1 MRKLSVLTCFFVILM
16 IKANAQNMNSP
27 YSAYGVGEISEGWAD
42 RSSGMANT
50 SISLMSN
57 PGYLLN
63 KNPASLAGLER
74 SLGQVDLA
82 LVGKS
87 STFTG
92 TPITSSN
99 NSARDLVIKRFS
111 LSAKINN
118 HWGSS
123 VGFVPFSYVSYSFVG
138 QKSIEGSTSTY
149 TGNYDGNG
157 GLHQIF
163 WNNAVQIWHNHLA
176 MGLRSSFIFGSINQT
191 ETLSGSTI
199 SSVPVAAQ
207 TSTYYNN
214 FRFEYGAIYNNK
226 LNKNWKFALGGKI
239 TTKTDLRTDQTLT
252 VQEGNSVIENN
263 KDMGTGTF
271 SLPWAYDAGIALIN
285 KDRSTFTVDY
295 SFANWSGLNAGSA
308 TYSMVN
314 SSRLSAGVQFSNQLK
329 RYNMVA
335 EKSYF
340 QAGVFAGQSYLQV
353 KGQQINEVGVT
364 AGYGGFL
371 SRGLNFHFS
380 LEGGRRGTTANSLVR
395 ENYVQATIAFSY
407 REILYSKG
415 RKYD

>member
-1 MRKLSVLTCFFVILM
+1 MRKLSALTCFFVILM

-27 YSAYGVGEISEGWAD
+27 YSAYGVGELQEGWAD

-50 SISLMSN
+50 SVSLLST
-57 PGYLLN
+57 PGFLLN
-63 KNPASLAGLER
+63 KNPASLVGLER

-82 LVGKS
+82 ISGKS

-92 TPITSSN
+92 TPIAGGN
-99 NSARDLVIKRFS
+99 NTAHDVVIKRFS
-111 LSAKINN
+111 LSAKMNN
-118 HWGSS
+118 HWASS
-123 VGFVPFSYVSYSFVG
+123 VGFLPFSYVSYSFTG

-163 WNNAVQIWHNHLA
+163 WNNAFLMLKNHIA
-176 MGLRSSFIFGSINQT
+176 MGLRTSFIFGSINQT
-191 ETLSGSTI
+191 ETLSGTTI
-199 SSVPVAAQ
+199 SSIPVVAQ

-214 FRFEYGAIYNNK
+214 FRFEYGAIYNGN
-226 LNKNWKFALGGKI
+226 LNKNWKLSLGGKI

-252 VQEGNSVIENN
+252 VTEGSSTIESN
-263 KDMGTGTF
+263 KDLGTGTF
-271 SLPWAYDAGIALIN
+271 SLPWAYDAGIALTN
-285 KDRSTFTVDY
+285 KGKSTFTVDY
-295 SFANWSGLNAGSA
+295 SFANWTGLNPGTA
-308 TYSMVN
+308 TYTMVN
-314 SSRLSAGVQFSNQLK
+314 SNRLSAGVQFSNQLK

-353 KGQQINEVGVT
+353 KGQQINELGLT

-371 SRGLNFHFS
+371 SRGLNFH
-380 LEGGRRGTTANSLVR
+380 LAIEGGRRGTVANGLVR
-395 ENYVQATIAFSY
+395 ENYVQATIALSY

>member
-1 MRKLSVLTCFFVILM
+1 
-16 IKANAQNMNSP
+16 
-27 YSAYGVGEISEGWAD
+27 
-42 RSSGMANT
+42 
-50 SISLMSN
+50 MST
-57 PGYLLN
+57 PGFLLN
-63 KNPASLAGLER
+63 KNPASMAGLER

-99 NSARDLVIKRFS
+99 NTAKDLVIKRFS

-118 HWGSS
+118 HWASG
-123 VGFVPFSYVSYSFVG
+123 VGFLPFSYVSYSFTG

-163 WNNAVQIWHNHLA
+163 WNNAFAMWHNHLA
-176 MGLRSSFIFGSINQT
+176 MGLRSSFIFGSINST

-214 FRFEYGAIYNNK
+214 FRFEYGAIYNGK
-226 LNKNWKFALGGKI
+226 LNKNWKLSLGGKI

-252 VQEGNSVIENN
+252 VTEGSSTIENN
-263 KDMGTGTF
+263 KDLGTGTF
-271 SLPWAYDAGIALIN
+271 SLPWAYDAGIALTN
-285 KDRSTFTVDY
+285 KGKTTYTVDY
-295 SFANWSGLNAGSA
+295 SFANWNGLNSGSA

-314 SSRLSAGVQFSNQLK
+314 SSRVSAGVQFSNQLQ

-353 KGQQINEVGVT
+353 KGQQINEFGVT